1 MPLPTLEAGPPQPV
15 PGRYAAFYRDTT
27 LPPGVLDLYETGILF
42 RDPTLCDATY
52 KFGGFAAPH
61 RYLIVSASA
70 TCLDR
75 LSPGPEWGLCVWLP
89 GRIFKVLG
97 VHRGDPFSQTTLLEV
112 PETMREAFTTAR
124 LSEMEESFAGQAARQ
139 FEAAHEAP
147 VLPVHA
153 NRAWLDRLA
162 YPLGVNDQGR
172 FFEAWR
178 HRVAIER

>member
-1 MPLPTLEAGPPQPV
+1 MPLPMLESGPPQPV
-15 PGRYAAFYRDTT
+15 PGRYAAFYRDSS
-27 LPPGVLDLYETGILF
+27 LAPGVLDLYEVGVLF

-61 RYLIVSASA
+61 RYLIVSAGA

-89 GRIFKVLG
+89 GRIFKVIG
-97 VHRGDPFSQTTLLEV
+97 VHRGERFSQTTLLEV
-112 PETMREAFTTAR
+112 PEAMREEFTTPR
-124 LSEMEESFAGQAARQ
+124 LSEMEASFASQAAVQ
-139 FEAAHEAP
+139 YEAAHEAP

-153 NRAWLDRLA
+153 NRAWLDRLT
-162 YPLGVNDQGR
+162 YPLGVNDRGR

-178 HRVAIER
+178 HRVAIE

>member
-1 MPLPTLEAGPPQPV
+1 MTLPTLESGPPQPV

-27 LPPGVLDLYETGILF
+27 LPPGVLELYETGILF

-61 RYLIVSASA
+61 RYLIVSAGA

-89 GRIFKVLG
+89 GRIFKVIG
-97 VHRGDPFSQTTLLEV
+97 VHRGEEFSQTTLLEV
-112 PETMREAFTTAR
+112 PEAMREAFTTAR
-124 LSEMEESFAGQAARQ
+124 LSEMEESFAVQAAGQ
-139 FEAAHEAP
+139 YEAAREAP
-147 VLPVHA
+147 VLAVHA
-153 NRAWLDRLA
+153 NRAWLDRLS
-162 YPLGVNDQGR
+162 YPLGVNDQCR

-178 HRVAIER
+178 HRVAIE